1 MSRELSQGLLRL
13 TLRAGCATLERM
25 INVEPPAKSWSD
37 VAPESVLL
45 AGAGRAILLQLANP
59 AVGYGVADHSS
70 FATDPLK
77 RLHGTLSYIYALSN
91 GAPAQRKAM
100 QRQVHR
106 AHRPVKSAGSPTA
119 PTYAASDPQLQLW
132 VAATLYET
140 ASQTYDA
147 VFPALSATD
156 AESVYQSYAEL
167 GTALGM
173 PAELWPKTRKDFA
186 DYWVQQLE
194 ALRVDA
200 TTRAVAAELLAAKH
214 APLWMRALMPLAR
227 LLTVGLLPPTVREMY
242 GFSWTPRKDLLFRAV
257 FKVAVVLVRITPA
270 RIRHAPMHFYLK
282 RIPG

>member
-1 MSRELSQGLLRL
+1 MRR
-13 TLRAGCATLERM
+13 GCATLDRM
-25 INVEPPAKSWSD
+25 SNGGGAAKSWSD

-70 FATDPLK
+70 FSADPLK

-91 GAPAQRKAM
+91 GTPAQRRTM

-106 AHRPVKSAGSPTA
+106 AHRPVKSAGSATTPA
-119 PTYAASDPQLQLW
+119 YAAADPQLQLW

-147 VFPALSATD
+147 VFPALSAAD
-156 AESVYQSYAEL
+156 AESVYQSYSAL

-173 PAELWPKTRKDFA
+173 PAELWPSTRGDFA
-186 DYWVQQLE
+186 DYWQQQLS
-194 ALRVDA
+194 ALSVDA

-214 APLWMRALMPLAR
+214 APLWARALMPLAR
-227 LLTVGLLPPTVREMY
+227 LLTVGLLPPAVRKMY
-242 GFSWTPRKDLLFRAV
+242 GFTWTPRQGMLLRAV
-257 FKVAVVLVRITPA
+257 FKAARVVVRITPV